1 MSLDERISELIKRIY
16 CAGQDP
22 NEWDRVSDDVLMTI
36 GAKSGLTTLVDLH
49 NREYSTTKYH
59 GRDPMRLANALEE
72 YAQIY
77 STDPTLIWASKFP
90 SARFCD
96 SAVTLPASEYLTNPF
111 VQWMRDRLGATHWLV
126 GYTPPEQRLSYSFSV
141 HFPAEQ
147 GPGKPEAKR
156 LFRMLFDHLE
166 CAMRLNHTP
175 FDAESDWPLLLLD
188 GDGNVREASNGA
200 MKALA
205 TPDGLTIGDTRLRAA
220 LVPEQAALDRA
231 LSCVRNV
238 AIGGTSS
245 QAVKISRPSGKRPW
259 ILTIRPRFSGY
270 GPFGTVKSEMIVQIH
285 DGAPR
290 IGSLELL
297 QTLFDLTSREL
308 EVVRLLAEGH
318 SIESLACHMKIS
330 TNTARTHLRSIFAKT
345 GSSRQSELLQLCS
358 SLASV

>member
-1 MSLDERISELIKRIY
+1 MGLDERISTLIKRIY

-22 NEWDRVSDDVLMTI
+22 AEWDRVSDEVLMTI

-49 NREYSTTKYH
+49 NRQYSTTRYH
-59 GRDPMRLANALEE
+59 GRDPTRLARALDE

-77 STDPTLIWASKFP
+77 NTDPTLIWASRFP

-126 GYTPPEQRLSYSFSV
+126 GYTPPEERLSYSFSV

-147 GPGKPEAKR
+147 GPGKPESIK

-166 CAMRLNHTP
+166 CAMRLNHSP

-188 GDGNVREASNGA
+188 GGGNVREASKGA
-200 MKALA
+200 MKALE
-205 TPDGLTIGDTRLRAA
+205 TPDGLTIRDNRLHAA
-220 LVPEQAALDRA
+220 LVSEQAALDRA
-231 LSCVRNV
+231 LTCATSVV
-238 AIGGTSS
+238 IEGTASR
-245 QAVKISRPSGKRPW
+245 AVKISRPSGKRPW
-259 ILTIRPRFSGY
+259 VITIRPKLSGY
-270 GPFGTVKSEMIVQIH
+270 GPFGTVKSELIVQIH

-297 QTLFDLTSREL
+297 QTLFDLTIREL

-330 TNTARTHLRSIFAKT
+330 ANTARTHLRSIFSKT

-358 SLASV
+358 SLASA